1 MSRRRTIEFA
11 GTAVVLAL
19 SAAVLTTAP
28 ANANW
33 PAPPPGTSY
42 WVNGTTSGDLVV
54 IKRSGKKIRIGNP
67 LAPCYTGI
75 RQSDGSYRGGGY
87 NQGGGYTRQRVR
99 FVFQPGQ
106 QALKLKQ
113 SALGTSPL
121 WYIQYSRGAAL
132 RKASPRPESVALMFS
147 DCALR

>member
-1 MSRRRTIEFA
+1 MIRQHKINGA
-11 GTAVVLAL
+11 G
-19 SAAVLTTAP
+19 AAVALAVGAAMLTAAP

-33 PAPPPGTSY
+33 PAPLPGTSY
-42 WVNGTTSGDLVV
+42 WVNSTTAGDLVV
-54 IKRSGKKIRIGNP
+54 IKRTGKRIRIGNP

-75 RQSDGSYRGGGY
+75 RQADGSYRGGGY

-99 FVFQPGQ
+99 FIFQPGK
-106 QALKLKQ
+106 QAMKTIQ

-121 WYIQYSRGAAL
+121 WYIQYSRSAAL
-132 RKASPRPESVALMFS
+132 RKASPRPTSVAWMFS